1 MSKSKLLSK
10 NTASISIKDVI
21 GKGKDKSGF
30 ILSAKYHVNKLK
42 SLNPYVKKKGVY
54 VPAKSNEYEIAEYLN
69 DIQVKHINNLL
80 IGIDLIK
87 MEIENIKNTENYGKP
102 KKQRKQLMIPLARNS
117 ERISKFP
124 FIKSLKN

>member
-42 SLNPYVKKKGVY
+42 SLNPYVNKKGRY
-54 VPAKSNEYEIAEYLN
+54 VPAKSNEYEVAEYLN
-69 DIQVKHINNLL
+69 DIQVNHINNLL

-102 KKQRKQLMIPLARNS
+102 KKQEK
-117 ERISKFP
+117 E
-124 FIKSLKN
+124 LK

>member
-54 VPAKSNEYEIAEYLN
+54 VTAKSKEYEVAEYLN

-87 MEIENIKNTENYGKP
+87 MEIENIKNTENYGKTE
-102 KKQRKQLMIPLARNS
+102 KQRKV
-117 ERISKFP
+117 KD
-124 FIKSLKN
+124 

>member
-42 SLNPYVKKKGVY
+42 SLNPYVNKKGRY
-54 VPAKSNEYEIAEYLN
+54 VPAKSNEYEVAEYLN

-102 KKQRKQLMIPLARNS
+102 KKQRKQLMIPLASS

-124 FIKSLKN
+124 FLKSLKN